1 MKKPMEKNKQ
11 TVMSHLL
18 EFFFVGLVMGITED
32 MLAIYF
38 ATDEQI
44 SLETFWV
51 AAAIAIPFAIISE
64 IIVDMKILRKL
75 IRP

>member
-51 AAAIAIPFAIISE
+51 AAAVAIPFAIISE